1 MQHIHRDKGAG
12 GAWRQAWRQTHH
24 LWARLEARLAVK
36 HDRLFETI
44 EDSPLAQTVDSCGA
58 YDSLS
63 LE

>member
-1 MQHIHRDKGAG
+1 MQHINRDKVAG
-12 GAWRQAWRQTHH
+12 GASWRQIRHS
-24 LWARLEARLAVK
+24 WARLEARLAVK